1 MKKFFVFIGLF
12 FINLMLI
19 SADDKVLVTL
29 SKCIDG
35 DTAKFFIDGKEE
47 TVRFLSINAPEIA
60 HGDVVG
66 EAYGDEAS
74 IFTCDALTNANG
86 IKLEY
91 DPNSDKTDKYGR
103 VLAWVFVD
111 NKLLQE
117 MIVEKG
123 LAEVKYV
130 YADYMYTSKLEVLE
144 SKAKDR
150 KIGMWSDN
158 DDIDLIIYII
168 GGIIVILISIYGR
181 KLSKK

>member
-1 MKKFFVFIGLF
+1 MVVAAVVVVVVAFAVVVVVVAFVVVVV
-12 FINLMLI
+12 
-19 SADDKVLVTL
+19 ALV
-29 SKCIDG
+29 
-35 DTAKFFIDGKEE
+35 
-47 TVRFLSINAPEIA
+47 
-60 HGDVVG
+60 VV
-66 EAYGDEAS
+66 
-74 IFTCDALTNANG
+74 
-86 IKLEY
+86 
-91 DPNSDKTDKYGR
+91 
-103 VLAWVFVD
+103 VD

-168 GGIIVILISIYGR
+168 GGIMVILISIYGR